1 MTNHPL
7 TAAVETEKAVLIS
20 VVSSTS
26 TLERV
31 NEYLDELAFLLE
43 TAGGIAVK
51 KFVHNEV
58 KVYGYY
64 YKEFEGP
71 QRLGNWLKIN
81 VNNLKTRKEVLQWYL
96 EFNSGGVVHTNE
108 ELDKVR
114 RLLKQES

>member
-51 KFVHNEV
+51 KFVQNLPYPDP
-58 KVYGYY
+58 KTY
-64 YKEFEGP
+64 
-71 QRLGNWLKIN
+71 LGSGK
-81 VNNLKTRKEVLQWYL
+81 L
-96 EFNSGGVVHTNE
+96 EDVATYIKDN
-108 ELDKVR
+108 
-114 RLLKQES
+114 QI